1 MRPTL
6 FVVAKAPV
14 MGRAKTRLA
23 RDIGPVHAKRLYRAM
38 MGQVLRQVRDP
49 RWDVV
54 LAVTPPHLLGRVP
67 DWHGVA
73 QIPQVSGSLSP
84 RLAAL
89 FACKGPTLTIGT
101 DCPQVDASDIA
112 AAFKALRSNDYVFG
126 PASDGGFWL
135 MGAQGPLQRNF
146 FNDVRWSHAQTLSD
160 VKARTGGDYALLR
173 ELTDVDDLTALRAY
187 RQGFQRPQSSP
198 RSHQ

>member
-6 FVVAKAPV
+6 FVVAKAPI

-49 RWDVV
+49 RWDTV
-54 LAVTPPHLLGRVP
+54 LAVTPPHLLGHVP
-67 DWHGVA
+67 DWEGYT
-73 QIPQVSGSLSP
+73 QIPQVSGSLTP

-89 FACKGPTLTIGT
+89 FARKGPTLTIGT
-101 DCPQVDASDIA
+101 DCPQVNASDIA
-112 AAFKALRSNDYVFG
+112 QAFRALKSRKHVFG

-135 MGAQGPLQRNF
+135 MGTNGPLPVDF
-146 FNDVRWSHAQTLSD
+146 FEGVRWSHAETLSD
-160 VKARTGGDYALLR
+160 ITARTDGTFAVLR
-173 ELTDVDDLTALRAY
+173 MLTDVDDLTALQAY
-187 RQGFQRPQSSP
+187 RQSFRPQ
-198 RSHQ
+198 HE

>member
-6 FVVAKAPV
+6 FIVAKAPI

-23 RDIGPVHAKRLYRAM
+23 ADIGPVHAKRIYRSM
-38 MGQVLRQVRDP
+38 MAQVINQTRDLR
-49 RWDVV
+49 WETV

-67 DWHGVA
+67 DWEGCT

-89 FACKGPTLTIGT
+89 FARRGPTLTIGT
-101 DCPQVDASDIA
+101 DCPHVDSLDIA
-112 AAFKALRSNDYVFG
+112 NAFRALKSKSYVFG

-135 MGAQGPLQRNF
+135 MGAKGPIRRGF
-146 FNDVRWSHAQTLSD
+146 FDGVRWSHEQTLSD
-160 VKARTGGDYALLR
+160 VKARTGDDYAELR
-173 ELTDVDDLTALRAY
+173 TLTDVDDLKALRLM
-187 RQGFQRPQSSP
+187 R
-198 RSHQ
+198 RSLL

>member
-6 FVVAKAPV
+6 FVVAKAPI

-23 RDIGPVHAKRLYRAM
+23 ADIGPVHAKRLYRAM

-49 RWDVV
+49 RWDTV

-67 DWHGVA
+67 DWDRFA
-73 QIPQVSGSLSP
+73 QIPQVSGSLTP

-89 FACKGPTLTIGT
+89 FARKGPTLTIGT
-101 DCPQVDASDIA
+101 DCPQVTATDIA
-112 AAFKALRSNDYVFG
+112 LAFRALKSNRQVFG

-135 MGAQGPLQRNF
+135 MGANGPLPRGF
-146 FNDVRWSHAQTLSD
+146 FDGVRWSHEKTLSD
-160 VKARTGGDYALLR
+160 VIDRTDGAYRLLR
-173 ELTDVDDLTALRAY
+173 TLTDVDDLKALQSY
-187 RQGFQRPQSSP
+187 RRMSGPMR
-198 RSHQ
+198 